1 MTEIWTAEGADRLGQ
16 AVKRLRGAEGLT
28 QEKLAYAAGLTKNQV
43 QLIESGRASGRK
55 DAEGPSNPRLST
67 LAGLAEALGVTVS
80 ELLAEAGL

>member
-1 MTEIWTAEGADRLGQ
+1 M
-16 AVKRLRGAEGLT
+16 KRLRGAEGLT